1 MKKLIV
7 VLFALGL
14 TTGVFAQKII
24 RGGGVRVIS
33 RPVIAVG
40 AYSPFYYSYGYNPFW
55 GSPFGYPYG
64 YNNFNHRPTKLDL
77 QIADIRNDY
86 QQKISS
92 AKGDKSVPKSERR
105 QIVRDL
111 KHERDQQI
119 IEAKRNYYKLK

>member
-7 VLFALGL
+7 VLFTMGL
-14 TTGVFAQKII
+14 ATGVFAQKVI

-40 AYSPFYYSYGYNPFW
+40 AYSPFYGYGYGSFW
-55 GSPFGYPYG
+55 GTPFGYPYYG
-64 YNNFNHRPTKLDL
+64 YHNAYNRPTKLDL
-77 QIADIRNDY
+77 QIADIKNDY

-92 AKGDKSVPKSERR
+92 AKSDKSVARSERKA
-105 QIVRDL
+105 IVRDL

-119 IEAKRNYYKLK
+119 IEAQRDYYKLK